1 MEIYRLSKE
10 LIKEEEYK
18 NDGESTYLIILDKS
32 KDDVYNILTKQNI
45 EPFFIQDVVQEDVIK
60 YENIDELKI
69 LTLAVNVLDIQTNN
83 LISHQFSIILNKN
96 TLICIVDNVSRDYIS
111 KVMKIFNIKK
121 IFSIEF
127 FIYLVLHGILTDNI
141 MILDYLESKYL
152 THEKNLSNLS
162 NSADIDQRE
171 ILNIFDIKDTLSVL
185 KRQSLLYREL
195 LLGIKTDIFNQD
207 TKVYYEDLVDRL
219 NMFSKDLD
227 IFNDRLQNFVTQTL
241 LIMNFS
247 ATEATKLLSAISAIF
262 LPMSVIAS
270 IYGMNF
276 ENIPELQHPLGYYF
290 ALIMIITSG
299 ILSFYIMK
307 RKRYI

>member
-1 MEIYRLSKE
+1 MEIYRITRE
-10 LIKEEEYK
+10 LTREEEYR
-18 NDGESTYLIILDKS
+18 NDTEGDYLIILDKS
-32 KDDVYNILTKQNI
+32 KDDVYGILTKQNI

-60 YENIDELKI
+60 YESIDELKI
-69 LTLAVNVLDIQTNN
+69 LTLALNVLDIQTNN
-83 LISHQFSIILNKN
+83 LISHQFSVILNKN

-111 KVMKIFNIKK
+111 KILKIFNIRKVYT
-121 IFSIEF
+121 FEF

-141 MILDYLESKYL
+141 MILDYLEGKYL
-152 THEKNLSNLS
+152 THERNLSSLS
-162 NSADIDQRE
+162 NSAELDQKE
-171 ILNIFDIKDTLSVL
+171 IMNIFDIKDTLSVL

-219 NMFSKDLD
+219 NMFTKDLD
-227 IFNDRLQNFVTQTL
+227 IFNDRLQNFITQTL

-247 ATEATKLLSAISAIF
+247 AAEATKLLSAISAIF

-276 ENIPELQHPLGYYF
+276 DNMPELQHPLGYYF
-290 ALIMIITSG
+290 ALLMIITSG